1 MSHKIFTVAAWAIL
15 AFIIFVTLSPIG
27 LRPHFEDVSVERFGA
42 FSFVGLLFGLAYP
55 KRLWLVL
62 SLVVGTAFSLEA
74 LQHLTP
80 DRHGHVSDA
89 VVKFVGGVVGVAT
102 AWLCNRAFAA
112 FASPRALPQDQ

>member
-1 MSHKIFTVAAWAIL
+1 MPHKIITVIAWAIL
-15 AFIIFVTLSPIG
+15 AFIVFATLSPIG

-42 FSFVGLLFGLAYP
+42 FAFVGLLFGLAYP

-62 SLVVGTAFSLEA
+62 MLVVGTACVLEA

-89 VVKFVGGVVGVAT
+89 VVKLLGGVVGVAL
-102 AWLCNRAFAA
+102 ACVINRASVA
-112 FASPRALPQDQ
+112 FASSRVVHQDR

>member
-1 MSHKIFTVAAWAIL
+1 MFHKTFTIAAWAIL

-27 LRPHFEDVSVERFGA
+27 LRPHIEDVSVERFVA
-42 FSFVGLLFGLAYP
+42 FAFAGLLFGLAYP

-62 SLVVGTAFSLEA
+62 SLVVGTAFVLEA

-102 AWLCNRAFAA
+102 AWLASRAVAA
-112 FASPRALPQDQ
+112 FATPRTVPQDQ

>member
-1 MSHKIFTVAAWAIL
+1 MSHKIFTAAAWAIL

-42 FSFVGLLFGLAYP
+42 FAFVGLLFGLAYP

-62 SLVVGTAFSLEA
+62 SLVVGTAFVLEA

-89 VVKFVGGVVGVAT
+89 IVKFVGGVIGVGA
-102 AWLCNRAFAA
+102 AWVVNRAWAA
-112 FASPRALPQDQ
+112 FATPRTVAQDR